1 MIKIEENIKG
11 LIFDCDGTLVDSM
24 PQHWEAWQDTFKEY
38 GMDCPT
44 SWLEKH
50 AGVPI
55 KETLKIYLEEY
66 KVEKKVDVDEF
77 VARKHEKSLEK
88 LQNVKPIQEVVDV
101 VHKYYGKLSMS
112 VASGGNKKNVMTS
125 LEAIDVKKYFDI
137 VVTADDPIPGKPN
150 PDIFLYAAYKM
161 KVKPGNCLVFE
172 DGAMGIVAAQRAG
185 MQCFDVNTLELDK

>member
-1 MIKIEENIKG
+1 MIKIDENIKG

-24 PQHWEAWQDTFKEY
+24 PQHWEAWQETFKEY
-38 GMDCPT
+38 EMECPT
-44 SWLEKH
+44 SWLERH

-66 KVEKKVDVDEF
+66 KVEKQVDVDEF
-77 VARKHEKSLEK
+77 VARKHIKSLEK
-88 LQNVKPIQEVVDV
+88 LQNVQPIQEVVDV
-101 VHKYYGKLSMS
+101 VYKYHGKLAMS
-112 VASGGNKKNVMTS
+112 VASGGSKKNVMTS
-125 LEAIDVKKYFDI
+125 LNAIGIAKYFDI
-137 VVTADDPIPGKPN
+137 VITADDPIPGKPN

-185 MQCFDVNTLELDK
+185 MKYFDVRTLDLDE